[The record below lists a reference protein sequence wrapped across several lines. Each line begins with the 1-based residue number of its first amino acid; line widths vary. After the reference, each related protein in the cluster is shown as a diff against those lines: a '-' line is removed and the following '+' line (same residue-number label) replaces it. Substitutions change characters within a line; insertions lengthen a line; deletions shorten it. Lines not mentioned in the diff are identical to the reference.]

1 MLHCTP
7 KGSRG
12 RGRARKGGKEG
23 EKEGAVMK
31 ETNRAME
38 WKFQTQEVKTLI
50 ILAVKFVFSQI
61 PWNLEYC
68 V

>member
-1 MLHCTP
+1 
-7 KGSRG
+7 
-12 RGRARKGGKEG
+12 
-23 EKEGAVMK
+23 MK

-68 V
+68 VWNSFAMTTAEVIVRINMPEV